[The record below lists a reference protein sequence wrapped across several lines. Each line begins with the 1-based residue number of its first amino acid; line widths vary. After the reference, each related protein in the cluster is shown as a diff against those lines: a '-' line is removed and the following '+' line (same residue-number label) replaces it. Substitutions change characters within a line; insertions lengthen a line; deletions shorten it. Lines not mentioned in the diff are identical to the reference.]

1 VQPAAEATGATQT
14 GGAGNPCVDDVS
26 PCHRHRLLLRRPGT
40 EARSKKKDLSRRI
53 SSSGF

>member
-1 VQPAAEATGATQT
+1 MMCRRVIAIGFSCAALEQK
-14 GGAGNPCVDDVS
+14 P
-26 PCHRHRLLLRRPGT
+26 